1 MSDLILNRELTG
13 LDPNATVLTTRP
25 RQVGGTALIVRTYSQ
40 AGVDEASVILQRAD
54 VVDLIA
60 ALARELTGP
69 A

>member
-25 RQVGGTALIVRTYSQ
+25 RPVGGSALIVRTYSQ
-40 AGVDEASVILQRAD
+40 AGVDETSVILEKP
-54 VVDLIA
+54 DLV
-60 ALARELTGP
+60 ALISALVNELSGL